1 VDLEDS
7 WVDTAGWHIEPSVT
21 AELLPGRF
29 ALPGLIDAHSHLS
42 FNMGLDGPVPV
53 DLAGAEANRRRIAR
67 DGVVMVRD
75 AGGAPDVVLAL
86 LSRAGTPT
94 VVAAGRH
101 LAPPG
106 YYFEAVHLPA
116 LPDDLIDTALRDLA
130 QGAQWVKLVADFPP
144 SRARSM
150 SVGRPAERTYDLDL
164 VQALIA
170 AVHNA
175 GARVAAHVT
184 TPLVADLVPM
194 GLDSVEHG
202 TAMDEDT
209 LIDMSRR
216 GTAWTPTLCAA
227 LPSGDRETTAE
238 RREMFRQLLPAAVRL
253 GVPVLTG
260 SDVVGSIPREVAMLA
275 ELGLDPCDALAAAT
289 TAPRRF
295 LEPDQPHAAASVV
308 TYHHDP
314 RNDPAI
320 LATPAAVVIAGVRV
334 H

>member
-1 VDLEDS
+1 MGPEGPIPLDL
-7 WVDTAGWHIEPSVT
+7 VA
-21 AELLPGRF
+21 
-29 ALPGLIDAHSHLS
+29 
-42 FNMGLDGPVPV
+42 
-53 DLAGAEANRRRIAR
+53 AEASRGQLAR
-67 DGVVMVRD
+67 AGVVMVRD

-86 LSRAGTPT
+86 PPSKGRPT

-106 YYFEAVHLPA
+106 YYFEAVHLPVQ
-116 LPDDLIDTALRDLA
+116 PHDLIDTALQEVA

-150 SVGRPAERTYDLDL
+150 SATAPAEQTYDLDV

-184 TPLVADLVPM
+184 TPLVGDLVPI

-202 TAMDEDT
+202 TALNEDT
-209 LIDMSRR
+209 LIEMSRR

-227 LPSGDRETTAE
+227 LPSGDSAEIAE
-238 RREMFRQLLPAAVRL
+238 RRAMFQELLPAAVRL

-260 SDVVGSIPREVAMLA
+260 SDVVGSIPREVALLA
-275 ELGLDPCDALAAAT
+275 EMGLDPKDALAAAT
-289 TAPRRF
+289 TVPRRF
-295 LEPDQPHAAASVV
+295 LEPDRPTASASVV
-308 TYHHDP
+308 TYQDDP
-314 RNDPAI
+314 RNDPAV
-320 LATPAAVVIAGVRV
+320 LARPAAVVIDGLRMR
-334 H
+334 